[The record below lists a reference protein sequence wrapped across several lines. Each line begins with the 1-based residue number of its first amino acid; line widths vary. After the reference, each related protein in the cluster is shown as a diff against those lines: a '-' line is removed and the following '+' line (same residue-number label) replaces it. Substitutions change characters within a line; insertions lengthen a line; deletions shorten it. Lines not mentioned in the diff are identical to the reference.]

1 MYGFIITPAGE
12 GLLARASAGEGLTL
26 TEVWVGK
33 GAVESAGAAK
43 ALTALL
49 DPVAKATSTT
59 PAVAGGQISM
69 LVEYRNDMGGGL
81 EEGFTLSEFGVM
93 ARAGDDA
100 PTLLYYAALGDRAQ
114 PVPPIAEG
122 LDVHRFPVAI
132 GVTGEVEVSLEY
144 PAGVWVTHEELEEA
158 LAGIGLS
165 GYIKATEKGQ
175 PGGVA
180 TLGPDGKVP
189 GEQLPKMDYDPAGS
203 AAAVQQALTAH
214 TGNKNNPHAVTAG
227 QVGAFTKEETASD
240 DVISLYGLE
249 SDDTPNDIFL
259 LLYKKLKMINEG
271 LAEVTIIA
279 KTQSGNP
286 LKGILLPD
294 LKDSDG
300 KDVYTDSSGK
310 ATFFAKGGTT
320 AKITCSNYGDI
331 EDFTESF
338 TVNSGEIIAKEITL
352 KVRNFFRVTSTQNVR
367 FTKNTS
373 RVDVS
378 VGGGGGGA
386 GRIGKQS
393 SGDPYRSAGGGGGG
407 YAKSQENVEFVTDT
421 TYTATVG
428 AGGNVDEKGGTSSF
442 MGVSAQGGEPGQGSF
457 DSSSNVEGG
466 QGNGNGADGVSTTFS
481 MSVEVPGNAGKSGA
495 NTIFNSFESS
505 TPHGGGG
512 GSGSLKRPGR
522 YDSIDGGRGGSPGG
536 GDGGDAA
543 QNNERNGKNGTN
555 GTGGGGGSAGIWYDE
570 GSASFGTPGVG
581 GSGVVT
587 MRMHLISA

>member
-1 MYGFIITPAGE
+1 MYGFIITTAGE

-33 GAVESAGAAK
+33 GAVESAGDAK

-93 ARAGDDA
+93 AKVGDDA

-158 LAGIGLS
+158 LAGIDLS
-165 GYIKATEKGQ
+165 GYIKATEKGK

-189 GEQLPKMDYDPAGS
+189 AGQLPKMDYDPAGS
-203 AAAVQQALTAH
+203 AEAVQQALTAH
-214 TGNKNNPHAVTAG
+214 TGNKNNPHAVTAE

-320 AKITCSNYGDI
+320 AKITFSNYGDI

>member
-1 MYGFIITPAGE
+1 MYGFIITTAGE

-93 ARAGDDA
+93 AKVGDDA

-158 LAGIGLS
+158 LAGIDLS
-165 GYIKATEKGQ
+165 GYIKATEKGK

-180 TLGPDGKVP
+180 TLGEDSKVP
-189 GEQLPKMDYDPAGS
+189 AGQLPKMDYDPAGS
-203 AAAVQQALTAH
+203 AEAVQQALTAH
-214 TGNKNNPHAVTAG
+214 TGNKNNPHAVTAE

-320 AKITCSNYGDI
+320 AKITFSNYGDI

-495 NTIFNSFESS
+495 NTIFNSSESS

>member
-1 MYGFIITPAGE
+1 MYGFIITTAGE

-93 ARAGDDA
+93 AKVGDDA
-100 PTLLYYAALGDRAQ
+100 PALLYYAALGDRAQ

-122 LDVHRFPVAI
+122 LDVHRFPVAV

-158 LAGIGLS
+158 MAGIDLS
-165 GYIKATEKGQ
+165 GYVKAAEKGK

-189 GEQLPKMDYDPAGS
+189 AGQLPKMDYDPAGS

-214 TGNKNNPHAVTAG
+214 TGNKNNPHAVTAE

-320 AKITCSNYGDI
+320 AKITFSNYGDI

-393 SGDPYRSAGGGGGG
+393 SRDPYRSAGGGGGG

-457 DSSSNVEGG
+457 DSSSNVKGG

-512 GSGSLKRPGR
+512 GSGSLKRPGL

-536 GDGGDAA
+536 GDGGKGA
-543 QNNERNGKNGTN
+543 QNNDRNGRSGTD

>member
-1 MYGFIITPAGE
+1 MYGFIITTAGE

-93 ARAGDDA
+93 AKVGDDA

-158 LAGIGLS
+158 MAGIDLS

-189 GEQLPKMDYDPAGS
+189 AGQLPKMDYDPAGS
-203 AAAVQQALTAH
+203 AEAVQQALTAH
-214 TGNKNNPHAVTAG
+214 TGNKNNPHAVTAE

-320 AKITCSNYGDI
+320 AKITFSNYGDI

-495 NTIFNSFESS
+495 NTIFNSSESS

>member
-1 MYGFIITPAGE
+1 MYGFIITTAGE
-12 GLLARASAGEGLTL
+12 GLLARASAGEGLTI

-33 GAVESAGAAK
+33 GTVESAAAAK

-93 ARAGDDA
+93 AKVGDDA
-100 PTLLYYAALGDRAQ
+100 PTLLYYAALGDPAQ

-158 LAGIGLS
+158 LAGIDLS
-165 GYIKATEKGQ
+165 GYIKATEKGK

-180 TLGPDGKVP
+180 TLGEDSKVP
-189 GEQLPKMDYDPAGS
+189 AGQLPKMDYDPAGS
-203 AAAVQQALTAH
+203 AEAVQQALTAH
-214 TGNKNNPHAVTAG
+214 TGNKNNPHAVTAE

-320 AKITCSNYGDI
+320 AKITFSNYGDI

-495 NTIFNSFESS
+495 NTIFNSSESS

>member
-1 MYGFIITPAGE
+1 MYGFIITTAGE

-93 ARAGDDA
+93 AKVGDDA

-158 LAGIGLS
+158 LAGIDLS
-165 GYIKATEKGQ
+165 GYIKATEKGK

-180 TLGPDGKVP
+180 TLGEDSKVP
-189 GEQLPKMDYDPAGS
+189 AGQLPKMDYDPAGS
-203 AAAVQQALTAH
+203 AEAVQQALTAH
-214 TGNKNNPHAVTAG
+214 TGNKNNPHAVTAE

-240 DVISLYGLE
+240 DVINLYGLE

-320 AKITCSNYGDI
+320 AKITFSNYGDI